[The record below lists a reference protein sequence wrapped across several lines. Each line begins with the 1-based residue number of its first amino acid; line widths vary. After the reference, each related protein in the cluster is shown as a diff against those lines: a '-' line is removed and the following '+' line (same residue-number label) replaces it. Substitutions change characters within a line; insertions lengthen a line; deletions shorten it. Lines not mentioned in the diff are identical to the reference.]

1 MKARLPILIAALFA
15 VAFTPARANDFTDL
29 QAQVTAANNRYAV
42 AAMHRDAATI
52 AADYETDGIFVTSK
66 GMVLKGRD
74 AVRTF
79 YAKRLAHAT
88 LSAVHCATSKLKS
101 SGTMAWEYGSCTATA
116 RTAHGT
122 RTATGSY
129 LTVWHKD
136 ADGKW
141 RIAANMA

>member
-1 MKARLPILIAALFA
+1 VNARLLLLIAAMFVISFA
-15 VAFTPARANDFTDL
+15 LARAGDYADL
-29 QAQVTAANNRYAV
+29 QAQVTAANDRYAV

-52 AADYETDGIFVTSK
+52 AADYEKDGMFVSSK

-74 AVRTF
+74 AVRKF
-79 YAKRLAHAT
+79 YAQRLAHVT
-88 LSAVHCATSKLKS
+88 LTAVHCATSKLKTD
-101 SGTMAWEYGSCTATA
+101 GTMAWEYGSCTSTA

-122 RTATGSY
+122 RTASGSY